1 MDRRTDGQTDRGTDG
16 QTHKN
21 KSPQIPYIIFFFCI
35 YMMGKEGDST
45 NPTKFLPLH
54 FVKDIIRKKISLPGG
69 FKMCPSVT
77 ATMLNNFWPNC
88 QIEVKFSRST
98 KLFAS
103 NFWAGSLDPG
113 DLKVMPGPRKV
124 GFLPNLSFL
133 GVLEQGGMSYLFV
146 NGTTRQTKLWGRNL
160 DFLRYGLIKS
170 LKRCPFPGSLNKRWN
185 LKV

>member
-1 MDRRTDGQTDRGTDG
+1 MW
-16 QTHKN
+16 
-21 KSPQIPYIIFFFCI
+21 
-35 YMMGKEGDST
+35 KEGDST

-54 FVKDIIRKKISLPGG
+54 FYNKKKKFPSRGIQNVSPSV
-69 FKMCPSVT
+69 CPSVT
-77 ATMLNNFWPNC
+77 ATMLNNSWPNG

-103 NFWAGSLDPG
+103 YFWAGSLDPG